1 MQEVN
6 LEGTTFFYC
15 TPSDFF
21 HLEEHDVGDYKPLQ
35 GWKLFSVFGTK
46 EDFDY
51 AKTNLEKE
59 YSEVEIYIPRRHL
72 LQGLGC
78 INHSGESPEFNEFK
92 LQKNVRLRMLCF
104 GSQPKDA
111 PTISRIVSE
120 YKIKCRA

>member
-1 MQEVN
+1 M
-6 LEGTTFFYC
+6 
-15 TPSDFF
+15 
-21 HLEEHDVGDYKPLQ
+21 Q

-78 INHSGESPEFNEFK
+78 INHSDESPEFNK
-92 LQKNVRLRMLCF
+92 YRPNKKVAQKNGMLWHSTQRRSNIQSCCLRI
-104 GSQPKDA
+104 QNQ
-111 PTISRIVSE
+111 V
-120 YKIKCRA
+120 

>member
-1 MQEVN
+1 MQEVKHRRRH
-6 LEGTTFFYC
+6 FFYFS
-15 TPSDFF
+15 PSDFF

-59 YSEVEIYIPRRHL
+59 YSDVETYIPSRHL

-78 INHSGESPEFNEFK
+78 INHSDESPEFNEYRPNNEVK
-92 LQKNVRLRMLCF
+92 QRMVCF
-104 GSQPKDA
+104 GLQPKDA
-111 PTISRIVSE
+111 PTFKRVVSE
-120 YKIKCRA
+120 FKIKCKA